1 MGALFASVGLG
12 ATGYIATVTVAPLVA
27 QDMMGAT
34 VWIGVPVAAS
44 VVGTAAGT
52 AFLSYLM
59 ARRGRRF
66 GLVFGYFLGALA
78 AAGAVV
84 ATVFHWFPLLL
95 VALFV
100 FGAGFGSNY
109 LARYAAAD
117 LFPVA
122 RQASA
127 ISWVVWAGTI
137 GAVLGPTLMQP
148 AQRIA
153 ENFGATGLIGAYLIA
168 VAALVCAG
176 LVMFFVSTTESF
188 PRLDNGDGDGKGI
201 DTAAGPRPWR
211 ELLQLPGVKIALLAM
226 VAGQGVMVLIMA
238 MTPVHIRDAG
248 QSLASVGVVISAHTL
263 GMFAFSP
270 VSGWLSDHVGRI
282 PMIVLGALTLMV
294 AAVLAV
300 FAEGNQQTLLA
311 TALFLLGLGWN
322 FGFVAGSALLTECV
336 AASERIALQGL
347 TDTAIRLTA
356 TVASLAS
363 GVLIA
368 TWGYPALSLVG
379 GLFALLPLLAV
390 TRHWLLPAPAAER
403 V

>member
-1 MGALFASVGLG
+1 MSALFSSVGLG

-27 QDMMGAT
+27 QDIMGDTA
-34 VWIGVPVAAS
+34 WIGVPVATS
-44 VVGTAAGT
+44 IIGTAAGT

-66 GLVFGYFLGALA
+66 GLVFGYFMGAIA
-78 AAGAVV
+78 AATAVV
-84 ATVFHWFPLLL
+84 ATVFNWFPLLL
-95 VALFV
+95 VALFF

-148 AQRIA
+148 AQKMA
-153 ENFGATGLIGAYLIA
+153 ENFGATGLIGAYLVA
-168 VAALVCAG
+168 VVALVCAG
-176 LVMFFVSTTESF
+176 LVMFFVSTPKSF
-188 PRLDNGDGDGKGI
+188 PRLNNGEGDGCET
-201 DTAAGPRPWR
+201 DTARGHRPLR
-211 ELLQLPGVKIALLAM
+211 ELLRLPGVKIAFLAL
-226 VAGQGVMVLIMA
+226 VVGQGVMVLIMA
-238 MTPVHIRDAG
+238 MTPIHIRNAG
-248 QSLASVGVVISAHTL
+248 EGLAAVGVVISAHTL
-263 GMFAFSP
+263 GMFFFAP
-270 VSGWLSDHVGRI
+270 VSGWLSDHFGRI
-282 PMIVLGALTLMV
+282 PMIVTGALTLMV
-294 AAVLAV
+294 SAVLSV
-300 FAEGNQQTLLA
+300 FAEGNQQALLA

-336 AASERIALQGL
+336 AASERIPLQGL
-347 TDTAIRLTA
+347 TDTVIRLTA

-368 TWGYPALSLVG
+368 TWGYPVLSLVG
-379 GLFALLPLLAV
+379 GLFALLPLLAI
-390 TRHWLLPAPAAER
+390 TRYHLTPATTVQP
-403 V
+403 